1 MASSD
6 DSPNADPT
14 EGYRSSFGEVVLERM
29 EGLLR
34 RAIASEIPV
43 SEAASQVLSLIQE
56 WVAFK
61 VQNPDQHPPSFEN
74 DTPGAESMGWEL
86 WDAVDKLAREDERH
100 HDALISF
107 INAFL
112 PLLRTQPWR
121 IWGQGVEDSDFLLGP
136 SFRESFSQFDKLCV
150 HENQRVQR
158 WVNFCR
164 FVARMTRD
172 TEKNFSL
179 FLLWFARMAMEDFSW
194 PHFDASVL
202 AFEGVVDVCGV
213 HMWRSDKDYGRPGMG
228 GNGERKRDGKRKW
241 DGKSG
246 FCKERWLFWEAGLL
260 DIARDEARPVSVRDS
275 AQRTATKMKSIRDGD
290 ADGEVSALPERQRR
304 ASVEV
309 LHIMS
314 M

>member
-14 EGYRSSFGEVVLERM
+14 EGYWSSFGEELLERM

-34 RAIASEIPV
+34 RASACEIPV
-43 SEAASQVLSLIQE
+43 SEAASQVLSLVQE

-61 VQNPDQHPPSFEN
+61 VQNPEHEDPPSLEN
-74 DTPGAESMGWEL
+74 DTPGTEAMGWEL
-86 WDAVDKLAREDERH
+86 WNAVDKLAREDERH

-121 IWGQGVEDSDFLLGP
+121 LWGRGVEDSDFLLGP
-136 SFRESFSQFDKLCV
+136 SCRESLDQFEKHCT
-150 HENQRVQR
+150 HETQRVPR

-179 FLLWFARMAMEDFSW
+179 FLLWFAREALEDCSWSHW
-194 PHFDASVL
+194 PHDDASVL

-213 HMWRSDKDYGRPGMG
+213 HMWRSDKDYGRVGKG
-228 GNGERKRDGKRKW
+228 GDGERKW

>member
-14 EGYRSSFGEVVLERM
+14 EGYWNSFGELLLERM

-34 RAIASEIPV
+34 RASVSEIPV

-61 VQNPDQHPPSFEN
+61 VQNPDHEYPPSFEN
-74 DTPGAESMGWEL
+74 DTPGVDAMVWEL
-86 WDAVDKLAREDERH
+86 WAAVDKLAREDERH

-121 IWGQGVEDSDFLLGP
+121 FDGRAVEDSDFFFGLW
-136 SFRESFSQFDKLCV
+136 FRESLNLIEEHCI
-150 HENQRVQR
+150 HENQRVPR

-164 FVARMTRD
+164 FIARMTRD

-179 FLLWFARMAMEDFSW
+179 CLLWFARDALEDCSW
-194 PHFDASVL
+194 VALAHVDASVL

-213 HMWRSDKDYGRPGMG
+213 HMWRSDKDYGRLGTG
-228 GNGERKRDGKRKW
+228 GDGVRKW

-246 FCKERWLFWEAGLL
+246 FCMERWLFWEAGLL
-260 DIARDEARPVSVRDS
+260 DIARDEARPMNVRDS
-275 AQRTATKMKSIRDGD
+275 AQRTAAKMKSIRDGD
-290 ADGEVSALPERQRR
+290 AD
-304 ASVEV
+304 VEV
-309 LHIMS
+309 T
-314 M
+314 

>member
-14 EGYRSSFGEVVLERM
+14 EGYWSSFGEELLERM

-34 RAIASEIPV
+34 RASACEIPV
-43 SEAASQVLSLIQE
+43 SEAASQVLSLVQE

-61 VQNPDQHPPSFEN
+61 VQNPEHEDPPSLEN
-74 DTPGAESMGWEL
+74 DTPGTEAMGWEL
-86 WDAVDKLAREDERH
+86 WNAVDKLAREDERH

-121 IWGQGVEDSDFLLGP
+121 LWGRGVEDSDFLLGP
-136 SFRESFSQFDKLCV
+136 SCRESLDQFEKHCT
-150 HENQRVQR
+150 HETQRVPR

-172 TEKNFSL
+172 SEKNFSL
-179 FLLWFARMAMEDFSW
+179 FLLWFAREALEDCSWSHW
-194 PHFDASVL
+194 PHDDASVL

-213 HMWRSDKDYGRPGMG
+213 HMWRSDKDYGRVGKG
-228 GNGERKRDGKRKW
+228 GDGERKW

-275 AQRTATKMKSIRDGD
+275 AQRTATKMKSIRD
-290 ADGEVSALPERQRR
+290 
-304 ASVEV
+304 
-309 LHIMS
+309 
-314 M
+314 